1 MSSFWELTSPPTWI
15 YYPSYRYVRLDATLK
30 NVRLRHPKN
39 RGETEETR
47 RKGFAAT
54 SEIGLL
60 AILNRHFESEDAPM
74 ATAHRE
80 YIRKNQRSFEETMLM
95 EEHDCEEHIRHQ
107 VHSCFY
113 PDDDGC
119 S

>member
-1 MSSFWELTSPPTWI
+1 MQSEEAPMASEEASS
-15 YYPSYRYVRLDATLK
+15 
-30 NVRLRHPKN
+30 
-39 RGETEETR
+39 ETPMP
-47 RKGFAAT
+47 
-54 SEIGLL
+54 
-60 AILNRHFESEDAPM
+60 SEDAPM